1 MAHSGKWLTACPAES
16 EQPGTQINLS
26 NTQEK
31 QPGGFLKMENVKINT
46 EFITLQQLLKTTDV
60 IQSGGMVKWYLAEH
74 EVLVNGEH
82 ETRRGKKLY
91 AGDVVSIPE
100 VGEFKVTTE

>member
-1 MAHSGKWLTACPAES
+1 M
-16 EQPGTQINLS
+16 QN
-26 NTQEK
+26 
-31 QPGGFLKMENVKINT
+31 MKINS
-46 EFITLQQLLKTTDV
+46 EYITLQQLLKTIDV

-91 AGDVVSIPE
+91 AGDVVSIPDL
-100 VGEFKVTTE
+100 GEIQVTTE

>member
-1 MAHSGKWLTACPAES
+1 MKEAKPV
-16 EQPGTQINLS
+16 
-26 NTQEK
+26 
-31 QPGGFLKMENVKINT
+31 ENVKITT

-91 AGDVVSIPE
+91 AGDVVSIPDI
-100 VGEFKVTTE
+100 GEFKVTTE